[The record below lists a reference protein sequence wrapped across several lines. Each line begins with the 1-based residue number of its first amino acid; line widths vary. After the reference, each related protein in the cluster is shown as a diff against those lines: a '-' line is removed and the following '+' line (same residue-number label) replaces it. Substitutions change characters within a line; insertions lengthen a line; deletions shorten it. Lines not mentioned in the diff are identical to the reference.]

1 MGGFSEYQKRSAWNW
16 EHMALTRA
24 RVVAGSKT
32 LSSDIDKLIKQVLT
46 QARDPDE
53 LRRDVIDMRNRI
65 NKNRHTSNVWKL
77 KHVRGGL
84 LDLEFI
90 AQYFQLREA
99 SNYPDIINP
108 ETYKVYMN
116 LGQHG
121 IINKNT
127 ALELMTATKLLRR
140 MQAMFRLMVGV
151 ERDENLY
158 PEGVRQALAKA
169 AHTDTFT
176 EAKNKVIETQKL
188 VRHYYTELLESSK

>member
-1 MGGFSEYQKRSAWNW
+1 MEGFTAYQKRSAWNW

-24 RVVAGSKT
+24 RVVAGSQI
-32 LSSDIDKLIKQVLT
+32 LSLDIKRLINHVLT
-46 QARDPDE
+46 QARDPDQ
-53 LRRDVIDMRNRI
+53 LRRDVIDMRNKI
-65 NKNRHTSNVWKL
+65 NKNRYTNNVWKL

-116 LGQHG
+116 LGEHG
-121 IINKNT
+121 IINKSV
-127 ALELMTATKLLRR
+127 AQDLMMATKLLRR
-140 MQAMFRLMVGV
+140 MQSMFRLMVGV

-158 PEGVRQALAKA
+158 PEGVREALAKA
-169 AHTDTFT
+169 AYADTFV
-176 EAKNKVIETQKL
+176 EAKCKVIETQKR
-188 VRHYYTELLESSK
+188 VRQYYTELIEVHE